1 MSDLIASI
9 PAESD
14 NLSLHVQLCEQRYL
28 QLLSKFDD
36 VDRKFTRIEDTLVAI
51 KNSIETKE
59 EAHTEKYL
67 KWAGVI
73 IGLLGTFSLGL
84 VTHLLFK

>member
-9 PAESD
+9 PAEAD

-36 VDRKFTRIEDTLVAI
+36 VDRKFTRIESTLLDI
-51 KNSIETKE
+51 KNTIEAKE